1 MALPP
6 KPTTPAKPVVPAKP
20 MTPAP
25 VPVNQAK
32 PITPAP
38 ARPMTPAPAPVMTP
52 AMQRQQE
59 NQTFINQLNAKDGKN
74 RLVDHRAMTEA
85 VNKTANIKAATDAR
99 LKAEAAA
106 NKVPAKQNPFQ
117 GSHDAMQRMVNR
129 NPGVF
134 KNVSDVMNYGK
145 PVTKAKGGKVRSA
158 SSRADGI
165 AIRGKTRA

>member
-1 MALPP
+1 MALPT
-6 KPTTPAKPVVPAKP
+6 KPTTPAKP

-25 VPVNQAK
+25 APVNQAR
-32 PITPAP
+32 PMTPAP

-52 AMQRQQE
+52 AMQRQQQ
-59 NQTFINQLNAKDGKN
+59 NQAFINQLNAKDGKN
-74 RLVDHRAMTEA
+74 RLIDPGAMKA
-85 VNKTANIKAATDAR
+85 AIDKTAATKAATDAR
-99 LKAEAAA
+99 LKAEAVA